1 MTKIII
7 KIADIRMKKDGKS
20 SFVINR
26 KVNCKGKNS
35 GKNIIFCKSK
45 ENDNCCNENAEKNT
59 C

>member
-26 KVNCKGKNS
+26 KVNCKE
-35 GKNIIFCKSK
+35 KNIIFCKSK